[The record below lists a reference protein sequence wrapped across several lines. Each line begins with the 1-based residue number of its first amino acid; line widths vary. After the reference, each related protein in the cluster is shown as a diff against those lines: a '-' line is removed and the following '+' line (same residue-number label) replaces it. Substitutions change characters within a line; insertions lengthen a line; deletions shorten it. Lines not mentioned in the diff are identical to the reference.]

1 MNTGFIIGTHPT
13 NPRLTIVMINQLVIK
28 NFCMQVSDISIQSI
42 EYKPFLRFKLASI
55 LNEATGGTLGKGL
68 RNTLKFRP
76 SGALLIGCE
85 TEDYLTLESIE
96 RDVFH
101 VLLSTAIAHLVGLPN
116 LDSMSGK
123 FYARFTVKNEDNSD
137 SYLRK
142 AHRRM
147 ELHTDGTYVDEKTDW
162 VLMQKLS
169 SINCEGGE
177 SLLLHVDDWQ
187 ELDKFYNHPLAKQ
200 KIQWGAPASKN
211 VSGKVHHSVFS
222 TEKKLP
228 CISYIDQFA
237 EPINIEQGL
246 YLNDIGESLE
256 KDANTSAIHIPS
268 GGILIINNSFW
279 LHGREKIKPHKN
291 LSRELLRQ
299 RGAFDQTKRSNSKFA
314 GWKASL
320 DPAFVKWRHKDGTV
334 IEGKIKK

>member
-1 MNTGFIIGTHPT
+1 MKIGFSIEPHL
-13 NPRLTIVMINQLVIK
+13 RVKTITLDQATVRK
-28 NFCMQVSDISIQSI
+28 FCTQVSDLSIQAI
-42 EYKPFLRFKLASI
+42 EYKPFLRFKIADI
-55 LNEATGGTLGKGL
+55 LNETTNGTLSTYL
-68 RNTLKFRP
+68 QNTLKHRP
-76 SGALLIGCE
+76 DGAVLISCE
-85 TEDYLTLESIE
+85 TDDYNS
-96 RDVFH
+96 DVVN

-123 FYARFTVKNEDNSD
+123 FYARFTVKNTDDSD

-177 SLLLHVDDWQ
+177 SLLLHIDDWQ

-200 KIQWGAPASKN
+200 KIQWGAPTSKN

-256 KDANTSAIHIPS
+256 QDTNTSAIHIPS

-279 LHGREKIKPHKN
+279 LHGRDEMKSHKD

-299 RGAFDQTKRSNSKFA
+299 RGVFF
-314 GWKASL
+314 
-320 DPAFVKWRHKDGTV
+320 P
-334 IEGKIKK
+334 

>member
-1 MNTGFIIGTHPT
+1 MNTGFIIGTHPN
-13 NPRLTIVMINQLVIK
+13 NPRLTIVMINQMVIK
-28 NFCMQVSDISIQSI
+28 NFCMQVNDISIQAI
-42 EYKPFLRFKLASI
+42 EYKPFLRFKIANI
-55 LNEATGGTLGKGL
+55 LDEATGKTLGEGL

-76 SGALLIGCE
+76 SGAVLIGCE

-96 RDVFH
+96 RNVFH
-101 VLLSTAIAHLVGLPN
+101 VLLSTAISHLVGLPN

-123 FYARFTVKNEDNSD
+123 FYARFTVKNTDDSD

-169 SINCEGGE
+169 SINCDGGE

-200 KIQWGAPASKN
+200 EMQWGAPPSKN
-211 VSGKVHHSVFS
+211 VPGKVHHSVFS
-222 TEKKLP
+222 SEKKMP

-256 KDANTSAIHIPS
+256 QDTNTSAIHIPS

-279 LHGREKIKPHKN
+279 LHGREKIKPHEH

-299 RGAFDQTKRSNSKFA
+299 RGVFDKNNRSRKSKNL
-314 GWKASL
+314 WRASRN
-320 DPAFVKWRHKDGTV
+320 PSFVKWRNDDGT
-334 IEGKIKK
+334 IINERIIR